1 MNRMRH
7 PLPRLAP
14 AAPTVPA
21 LPALIALLALTTA
34 LALFLPPGA
43 AAQTATGATLAGRI
57 ADGQKGPLP
66 GVTVNVTDKSTGFH
80 RTAVTAA
87 DGIFRLP
94 SLPVGTYTVT
104 AELAGFATVTVE
116 SVELTV
122 ATERKLEITM
132 SPASLTEHIT
142 VVDEAPLVQ
151 TSPSIGTS
159 VDRKELENLPLN
171 GRQFANLATLAP
183 GTTLS
188 VNSDPT
194 KPGQQVVAM
203 NGGVGRN
210 VSYIIDG
217 GDNADDTI
225 GGALQN
231 FNLESVQEFK
241 IQTQQYK
248 AEFGRST
255 GGVLSVVTKTGTNA
269 FEGSTYGFFRDRSLN
284 ARTESEVRSGSDK
297 QPFKREQYGVS
308 FGGPIVQDRAHFFA
322 TWEKNQRNT
331 SYIVNTAGAVP
342 GLDGHAIPVPFGDE
356 LGTAKVTYDL
366 SARQYLQVRYGY
378 QKNSDKYGA
387 SPLASPSSL
396 GTITN
401 DYKSL
406 LAGHT
411 VQLGSEALNEAVFQ
425 YTHFKNTIAA
435 DSNDPTIFYPSGA
448 KTGQNPNTPQSTE
461 QAKYQYKDDF
471 SWSRTLGGQRHDWK
485 AGFNYV
491 NEPTLKAV
499 FTTGLGGQYT
509 LGSLPGTPVT
519 GILFFG
525 GFAGESTPTKQYSAY
540 IQDDW
545 HAGDRLTVNF
555 GVRYDYWDGFN
566 LDQRSNPIWQLLAT
580 QTQYHES
587 YLTDFAGGRGGVL
600 KNDKR
605 DFGPRLGFTWD
616 TRGDGRHVLRGGWGL
631 YYDFP
636 YTNATI
642 LFPSFAVQSNYGIA
656 YIYNDPNGIK
666 NPDGSLFR
674 PGQPLPPNQLQGGA
688 TFPAND
694 LASPTLQTPHSTQ
707 ISLGYSWQVNSWL
720 GLNFEGVDVQYRA
733 LPFAFH
739 PNGFVDANGNHQVD
753 PDEIRRFPQ
762 LGNFNLWYGKGQA
775 TYDGLNVGL
784 HVRSS
789 GFELQGFYTLS
800 RVTGNVLGGADDFRL
815 TNFNYQPDLSSPDRA
830 NVSADP
836 LNPLCGACFGP
847 LNTDARHR
855 VTLAGTVR
863 AAYGIDVSGIFR
875 YHSATP
881 YTEYAGVDLN
891 GDGFGLD
898 LPPGVKHIN
907 ALRGASFSQ
916 LDLRIARTF
925 TLAGHVSAELIGEVF
940 NLFNAKNPAGFNG
953 NQLDPNFRRPTS
965 FAGDPLQG
973 EQRLGQLGLRLRF

>member
-1 MNRMRH
+1 MTRMRY
-7 PLPRLAP
+7 PSTRLAP
-14 AAPTVPA
+14 AVLILLLLTAVLPLL
-21 LPALIALLALTTA
+21 LPA
-34 LALFLPPGA
+34 GA
-43 AAQTATGATLAGRI
+43 VAQTATGATLAGRVL
-57 ADGQKGPLP
+57 DGQKSPLP
-66 GVTVNVTDKSTGFH
+66 GVTVNATDKSTGFH
-80 RTAVTAA
+80 RTAVTAS
-87 DGIFRLP
+87 DGAFRLP
-94 SLPVGTYTVT
+94 SLPVGTYSVT

-116 SVELTV
+116 AVELTV
-122 ATERKLEITM
+122 ATLRSLEITM
-132 SPASLTEHIT
+132 GPAALTEHIT

-159 VDRKELENLPLN
+159 VDQKELLSLPLN

-183 GTTLS
+183 GTTLA

-203 NGGVGRN
+203 NGGAGRN

-255 GGVLSVVTKTGTNA
+255 GGVLSVVTKTGTNT
-269 FEGSTYGFFRDRSLN
+269 FEGSAYGFFRDRSLN
-284 ARTESEVRSGSDK
+284 SRTESETRAGIDK
-297 QPFKREQYGVS
+297 QPFKRQQYGAS
-308 FGGPIVQDRAHFFA
+308 FGGPIVEDKAHFFA

-331 SYIVNTAGAVP
+331 SYIVNTEGAVP
-342 GLDGHAIPVPFGDE
+342 SLDGSAVSLPFADE
-356 LGTAKVTYDL
+356 LGTAKVSYDI

-387 SPLASPSSL
+387 SPLAAPSSL

-411 VQLGSEALNEAVFQ
+411 TQVGAEALNEAVFQ

-435 DSNDPTIFYPSGA
+435 DSNDPTLFFPSGA
-448 KTGQNPNTPQSTE
+448 KSGQNPNTPQSTE
-461 QAKYQYKDDF
+461 QAKYQYRDDF
-471 SWSRTLGGQRHDWK
+471 SWSQTVGGQRHDFK

-491 NEPTLKAV
+491 NEPTLKAI
-499 FTTGLGGQYT
+499 FTTGLGGQFT
-509 LGSLPGTPVT
+509 LGNLPGSPVT
-519 GILFFG
+519 AITIFG
-525 GFAGESTPTKQYSAY
+525 GFAGESTPTKQYSGY
-540 IQDDW
+540 LQDDW
-545 HAGDRLTVNF
+545 HPSDRLTVNV

-566 LDQRSNPIWQLLAT
+566 LDQRSNAIWQILAT
-580 QTQYHES
+580 QTQYDES
-587 YLTDFAGGRGGVL
+587 YLRDFQGGKGGVL
-600 KNDKR
+600 QNDKK

-616 TRGDGRHVLRGGWGL
+616 TKGDGRHLLRGGWGL

-656 YIYNDPNGIK
+656 YTYTDPNGIK
-666 NPDGSLFR
+666 NPDGSFFR
-674 PGQPLPPNQLQGGA
+674 PGEPLPPNQIQGGNG
-688 TFPAND
+688 TFPPND
-694 LASPTLQTPHSTQ
+694 VASPTLETPRSTQ
-707 ISLGYSWQVNSWL
+707 TSLGYSWQVNSWL
-720 GLNFEGVDVQYRA
+720 GLNFEGVDAQYRS
-733 LPFAFH
+733 LPYAFR
-739 PNGFVDANGNHQVD
+739 PNVFVDANGNHQVD
-753 PDEIRRFPQ
+753 PDEVRRFPQ
-762 LGNFNLWYGKGQA
+762 LGNFNLWYGNGRA
-775 TYDGLNVGL
+775 SYDGLNIGA
-784 HVRSS
+784 HIR
-789 GFELQGFYTLS
+789 GARFELQGFYTLS
-800 RVTGNVLGGADDFRL
+800 RATGNILSGADDFRL
-815 TNFNYQPDLSSPDRA
+815 TNLNYQPDLATLDRI
-830 NVSADP
+830 NQSVDP
-836 LNPLCGACFGP
+836 KNPSCGACFGP

-863 AAYGIDVSGIFR
+863 AAFGIDVSAVFR

-891 GDGFGLD
+891 GDGSSLD
-898 LPPGVKHIN
+898 LPPGVKHVN
-907 ALRGASFSQ
+907 ALRGSSFSQ
-916 LDLRIARTF
+916 LDLRIAKTI
-925 TLAGHVSAELIGEVF
+925 TVGGPVSVELIGEVF
-940 NLFNAKNPAGFNG
+940 NLFNAKNPAGYNG
-953 NQLDPNFRRPTS
+953 DQSSTNFRQPTS

-973 EQRLGQLGLRLRF
+973 EQRLAQLGLRLRF